1 MEIASSPS
9 LAARRVARAT
19 MACRVFLPLV
29 GPLAGR
35 FLARLPTQPSPQTSI
50 LARTFVISTCP
61 KKITILFFCYRNALP
76 LVLYIG
82 AGFHLALCCQALCMV
97 RRLTA

>member
-19 MACRVFLPLV
+19 MACRLFLPLV
-29 GPLAGR
+29 GPPAGL
-35 FLARLPTQPSPQTSI
+35 FLPLLPKQPSLRVI
-50 LARTFVISTCP
+50 LARTFVISSRKT
-61 KKITILFFCYRNALP
+61 KITILFFCYRNALP